1 MISAMASFLGVI
13 VIASIVVSKYF
24 QSPRI
29 FFLTVIL
36 ASIFYQMDSKK
47 ENDKIYNF
55 ENTMINVSIF
65 IFYTG
70 ILGLLVVKMVS
81 LFFPGFD

>member
-1 MISAMASFLGVI
+1 
-13 VIASIVVSKYF
+13 
-24 QSPRI
+24 
-29 FFLTVIL
+29 
-36 ASIFYQMDSKK
+36 MDSKK

-70 ILGLLVVKMVS
+70 ILGLVVVKVLS
-81 LFFPGFD
+81 FFLPGFD